1 MNLIIEISF
10 VFFVGAVGG
19 WFIELIYRRIFS
31 AKKWINPGFLN
42 GPWLPLYGFGLGLLY
57 LISSIKVVDNVV
69 LNNVIIIVIMFV
81 AMTLIE
87 FVAGYI
93 FILTLHIKLWDY
105 SKRWGNYKGIVCP
118 LFSLFWGLAGTAY
131 FFLLHPLISKG
142 VHALYGNTIYLFLIG
157 IVIGIFIIDNA
168 ISFNVAAKIRKFAK
182 ESKIVVHYEELKES
196 ISNSLKEIKK
206 RSNFLLPFKSTF
218 SPREIIEKYKETHS
232 NK

>member
-69 LNNVIIIVIMFV
+69 LNNVIIIAIMFV

-93 FILTLHIKLWDY
+93 FILTLH
-105 SKRWGNYKGIVCP
+105 
-118 LFSLFWGLAGTAY
+118 LFY
-131 FFLLHPLISKG
+131 
-142 VHALYGNTIYLFLIG
+142 
-157 IVIGIFIIDNA
+157 IF
-168 ISFNVAAKIRKFAK
+168 R
-182 ESKIVVHYEELKES
+182 
-196 ISNSLKEIKK
+196 
-206 RSNFLLPFKSTF
+206 R
-218 SPREIIEKYKETHS
+218 
-232 NK
+232 